1 MYQPVDHRVN
11 MEATA
16 LLEQAGH
23 PLRGQRYPLF
33 LPRIRKAPG
42 FIDAKLL
49 KFRKAN
55 VGTIGWSKRS
65 PPKGGGRN

>member
-1 MYQPVDHRVN
+1 

-23 PLRGQRYPLF
+23 SFRGQGYPLF
-33 LPRIRKAPG
+33 PPRIRKAPG
-42 FIDAKLL
+42 FIDAQLL
-49 KFRKAN
+49 KFRKES

-65 PPKGGGRN
+65 PTKGGRRN